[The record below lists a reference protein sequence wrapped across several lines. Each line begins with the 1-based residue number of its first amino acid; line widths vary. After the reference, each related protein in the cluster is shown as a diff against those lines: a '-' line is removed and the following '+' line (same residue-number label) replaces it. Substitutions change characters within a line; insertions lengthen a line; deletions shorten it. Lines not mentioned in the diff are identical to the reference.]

1 MGKKTLPNWEV
12 FQVAWNEHA
21 NAPLSTMFRSFS
33 HEKNRINA
41 WKKKATTNICRPVI
55 LMGLLWTEKKVRPR
69 RFGV

>member
-41 WKKKATTNICRPVI
+41 WKKRLQPTSVDR
-55 LMGLLWTEKKVRPR
+55 
-69 RFGV
+69 